1 MKSDRKRIL
10 ATLAQISPLL
20 RVKYGVT
27 KIGIFGSVAR
37 GQAGHDSD
45 IDIVVEM
52 YPDLFKRV
60 CLKNELESI
69 LGKKVDVV
77 RYRNRMNSFLKKRI
91 DKEGLYV

>member
-1 MKSDRKRIL
+1 MKSERKRIL
-10 ATLAQISPLL
+10 ATLAQISPVL
-20 RVKYGVT
+20 REKYGVT

-37 GQAGHDSD
+37 DQAGPDSD

-60 CLKNELESI
+60 YLKMELEFV

-77 RYRNRMNSFLKKRI
+77 RYRKRMNLFLKKRI
-91 DKEGLYV
+91 DNEGLYV

>member
-1 MKSDRKRIL
+1 
-10 ATLAQISPLL
+10 LAQISPEL

-37 GQAGHDSD
+37 DQAGPDSD

-60 CLKNELESI
+60 CLKMELEFL

-77 RYRNRMNSFLKKRI
+77 RYRKRMNWFLKKRI
-91 DKEGLYV
+91 DNEGLYV

>member
-10 ATLAQISPLL
+10 ATLSQISPLL
-20 RVKYGVT
+20 QEKYGVT

-37 GQAGHDSD
+37 DQAWHDSD

-60 CLKNELESI
+60 SLKNELESI

-77 RYRNRMNSFLKKRI
+77 RYRNRMNSLLKKRI

>member
-1 MKSDRKRIL
+1 MKSERKRIL

-20 RVKYGVT
+20 REKYGVT

-37 GQAGHDSD
+37 DQAGPDSD

-60 CLKNELESI
+60 CLKMELESV

-77 RYRNRMNSFLKKRI
+77 RYRKRMNWFLKKRI
-91 DKEGLYV
+91 DNEGLYV